1 MDRVMSE
8 QIFEHLEQQ
17 VDRLV
22 ERCQRLQNEN
32 QKLLKRE
39 AEWKSERAQLLQ
51 TRDSTR
57 SKVEAMISRLKAM
70 EQQ

>member
-1 MDRVMSE
+1 MSE

-22 ERCQRLQNEN
+22 ERCQQLQNEN

>member
-1 MDRVMSE
+1 MAE

-17 VDRLV
+17 IERLIS
-22 ERCQRLQNEN
+22 RCQTLQQEN
-32 QKLLKRE
+32 AQLLKRD
-39 AEWKSERAQLLQ
+39 AEWKAERAQLLQ
-51 TRDSTR
+51 TRDNTR